1 MADSNPSLDRIDKV
15 ELQCLLGLNF
25 DQVRRSLDRLRPALR
40 APKVDAQRVVSESYC
55 IGKAIPVTRSYL

>member
-15 ELQCLLGLNF
+15 ELQYLLGLNF
-25 DQVRRSLDRLRPALR
+25 DQVRRGDRLRPALG

-55 IGKAIPVTRSYL
+55 IGEAIPVTRSYL

>member
-25 DQVRRSLDRLRPALR
+25 DQVRRGDRLRPALE

-55 IGKAIPVTRSYL
+55 IGEAIPVTRSYL